1 MERGEDDFG
10 VFAFEAE
17 GGGDVGD
24 DEDVREELMNHG
36 ADRFASADDVGGPC
50 EATFRRGEHLVFAG
64 GAEEVFGEDESLA

>member
-24 DEDVREELMNHG
+24 DEDVGEELMDHG
-36 ADRFASADDVGGPC
+36 ADRFAGADDVRGPC
-50 EATFRRGEHLVFAG
+50 EAPYWRGEHLVFAG
-64 GAEEVFGEDESLA
+64 GAEEVFGEDEGLP